1 METPD
6 EFLPTRLSLLTRLK
20 NWDDN
25 EGWKRFFDTYWRL
38 IYGTAIKS
46 GLSDAEAQDV
56 VQETVIAVAKK
67 MNEFKYDPALG
78 SFKGWLLTLT
88 KWRIS
93 DQYRQRQLKEQVRRE
108 SPDETAR
115 TSVIESQADE
125 QGLQLDAVWEAEWQN
140 NLMAAAIDRVKRKV
154 GARQYQLFDLYVI
167 KQWAV
172 EEVAKTLKV
181 SVAQVYQAK
190 SRITPLIRSEVEIL
204 EKKHL

>member
-1 METPD
+1 METPND
-6 EFLPTRLSLLTRLK
+6 FLPTRLSLLARLK

-38 IYGTAIKS
+38 IYGTAIKA

-93 DQYRQRQLKEQVRRE
+93 DQYRRRQQKEHVRWE

-115 TSVIESQADE
+115 TSDIESQADE

-167 KQWAV
+167 KQWSV
-172 EEVAKTLKV
+172 DEVAKTLKV
-181 SVAQVYQAK
+181 SVSQVYQAK

-204 EKKHL
+204 EKKHI

>member
-1 METPD
+1 
-6 EFLPTRLSLLTRLK
+6 
-20 NWDDN
+20 
-25 EGWKRFFDTYWRL
+25 
-38 IYGTAIKS
+38 
-46 GLSDAEAQDV
+46 
-56 VQETVIAVAKK
+56 

-93 DQYRQRQLKEQVRRE
+93 DQYRRRQQKEHVRWE
-108 SPDETAR
+108 SLDETAR
-115 TSVIESQADE
+115 TSDIESQADE

-167 KQWAV
+167 KQWSV
-172 EEVAKTLKV
+172 DEVAKTLKV
-181 SVAQVYQAK
+181 SVSQVYQAK

-204 EKKHL
+204 EKKHI